1 MGKPYCA
8 DIITNNSA
16 QHSSNKIFWSL
27 TFNWVNDWIDFVH
40 FTAKNNNLAAVS
52 NTISW
57 LLGDDEPDPFSKFE
71 CNVKHSSELLTSSS
85 LPSIDDFDF
94 GKENAVPDDI
104 IESGFEWFLLEIDL
118 NTSDAWI
125 DGVKIDDA
133 FGSVDNFGIRDEL
146 AEINGGGGGGK
157 RFELAAAAKCENES
171 NIFEWMAP
179 NCA

>member
-1 MGKPYCA
+1 MGKPYWA

-16 QHSSNKIFWSL
+16 QHSSNKIFWSF

-57 LLGDDEPDPFSKFE
+57 LFGDDETDPLSKFE
-71 CNVKHSSELLTSSS
+71 CNVEISSELLTSSS

-94 GKENAVPDDI
+94 GKENAVPDGI
-104 IESGFEWFLLEIDL
+104 IGSESGWLRPEIDL
-118 NTSDAWI
+118 NTSEACI
-125 DGVKIDDA
+125 DGGKAGEV
-133 FGSVDNFGIRDEL
+133 FGFDVDFGITDEL
-146 AEINGGGGGGK
+146 AEINGGGGGK
-157 RFELAAAAKCENES
+157 RFELVAAAKCENES